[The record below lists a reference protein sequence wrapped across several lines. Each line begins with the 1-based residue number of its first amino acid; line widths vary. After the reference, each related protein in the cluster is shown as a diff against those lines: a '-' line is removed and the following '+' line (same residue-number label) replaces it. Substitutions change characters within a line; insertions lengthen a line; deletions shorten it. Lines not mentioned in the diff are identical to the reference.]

1 MPVKEKNGEAHISA
15 PQHSAKEDPRIFGP
29 HAIQRGTTGFE
40 EKKGQGAQAPVGVTI
55 ADFGFSKDDRLRKRP
70 EFLKVFKNG
79 KRYSGSGLI
88 FFYMANHL
96 ERSRIGLDISR
107 KVGKAVRRNRCKRL
121 LREVFR
127 TNRFRLAQDYDLVIR
142 VTPGKRPLE
151 YRNILREFVTF
162 AEKTA
167 GWQKN

>member
-1 MPVKEKNGEAHISA
+1 
-15 PQHSAKEDPRIFGP
+15 
-29 HAIQRGTTGFE
+29 
-40 EKKGQGAQAPVGVTI
+40 
-55 ADFGFSKDDRLRKRP
+55 
-70 EFLKVFKNG
+70 
-79 KRYSGSGLI
+79 
-88 FFYMANHL
+88 MANHL